1 LPLKTYIIIVLCD
14 ADEIDEMLEL
24 VQELQGEEIDDTE
37 LTYIYYILVRSI
49 NELYVIELDADELLL
64 DEVAI
69 ELTEYNDAYV

>member
-1 LPLKTYIIIVLCD
+1 MPLKTYIIIVLCD